1 MKKIAKRIKNFVS
14 IYKAFAKAGVQSSM
28 AYRTSFMCFVLG
40 ESLYC
45 FVMYFIWKAVFASS
59 GENLFMGF
67 TMTDMTVYVFL
78 SNLVGF
84 LTSTDSTDNLAD
96 EIHDG
101 SIIMRMI
108 KPVNV
113 DHSILSFEVG
123 NKVMMIT
130 CIFLPVMFCVEV
142 YRYVVLGY
150 VAFNIVNFLI
160 FVVSV
165 ILSYLLSFYLNLI
178 FGYLAFYLLNI
189 WGFSILKGS
198 IIKFFSGALIPL
210 AFFPGIV
217 RTIFEQLPF
226 ASMIYV
232 PTMIYMG
239 KYNVSEL
246 LFVLGKQVFWLI
258 VFVYISKAMWGWA
271 QKRLAVQGG

>member
-1 MKKIAKRIKNFVS
+1 MKKIFDRIKNFIN
-14 IYKAFAKAGVQSSM
+14 IYKAFAKAGVQNSM
-28 AYRTSFMCFVLG
+28 AYRASFMFFVLG

-45 FVMYFIWKAVFASS
+45 FVMYFIWKAVFMSS
-59 GENLFMGF
+59 GDGNFMGF

-84 LTSTDSTDNLAD
+84 LTATDSTDNLAD
-96 EIHDG
+96 EIRDG

-113 DHSILSFEVG
+113 DHSILTFEIG
-123 NKVMMIT
+123 GKVMTIT
-130 CIFLPVMFCVEV
+130 CIFLPVMLGVEL
-142 YRYVVLGY
+142 YRYMVLGHI
-150 VAFNIVNFLI
+150 AFSVVNFLI
-160 FVVSV
+160 FVVSM

-178 FGYLAFYLLNI
+178 FGYLAFFLLNI

-198 IIKFFSGALIPL
+198 IIKFFSGAIIPL

-226 ASMIYV
+226 ASLVYA

-239 KYNVSEL
+239 KYSGFEIV
-246 LFVLGKQVFWLI
+246 FTLGKQVLWLI
-258 VFVYISKAMWGWA
+258 VFVLISKAIWGWA

>member
-1 MKKIAKRIKNFVS
+1 MSFSSKIKKIVN
-14 IYKAFAKAGVQSSM
+14 IYKSFVKAGIQNAM
-28 AYRTSFMCFVLG
+28 AYRVSFIGFVIG

-45 FVMYFIWKAVFASS
+45 FVMYFIWKAVFAASGDSS
-59 GENLFMGF
+59 FMGF
-67 TMTDMTVYVFL
+67 SMTDITVYVFL
-78 SNLVGF
+78 ANLVGF
-84 LTSTDSTDNLAD
+84 LTGTDSTDSIAD

-113 DHSILSFEVG
+113 DYSLLAFELG
-123 NKVMMIT
+123 NKVMIIT
-130 CIFLPVMFCVEV
+130 CVFMPVMIGLEI
-142 YRYVVLGY
+142 YRYVELGY

-160 FVVSV
+160 FSLSVV
-165 ILSYLLSFYLNLI
+165 LSYLLSFYLNLI

-210 AFFPGIV
+210 SFFPETIRIV
-217 RTIFEQLPF
+217 FEQLPF
-226 ASMIYV
+226 ASMVYA

-239 KYNVSEL
+239 KYDALEIVFILS
-246 LFVLGKQVFWLI
+246 KQVFWLI
-258 VFVYISKAMWGWA
+258 VFMLISRAMWGWA
-271 QKRLAVQGG
+271 KKRLAVQGG